1 VEQQEKTITM
11 TVLSDAVRL
20 NNEGILLMMD
30 GNDQSAVDCLKLSL
44 ATFKQA
50 LASPLSATE
59 TSTVNASALRK
70 AREAGLFSS
79 VENGCLHR
87 SDCLLGLANL
97 QKAMANEDDFYLY
110 SKPMMLTANEAIGN
124 SNLLDRPWLTV
135 CCACVVF
142 NLALVHHSIAQG
154 RSHAGCPQASVGA
167 MAMPFFQKAQ
177 TLYALAS
184 KLLDALPCGCDEDHV
199 TASLLRLA
207 AANNMAQIWHLQGD
221 RDQSIE
227 RLMYISRLLQS
238 DDCILSGT
246 PLLDVND
253 RCGFLMNTFLI
264 LCRQDVAAAA

>member
-1 VEQQEKTITM
+1 M

-20 NNEGILLMMD
+20 NNEGILLMMN

-50 LASPLSATE
+50 LASPAAA
-59 TSTVNASALRK
+59 ASARRK
-70 AREAGLFSS
+70 AGEAGLFST

-87 SDCLLGLANL
+87 SDCPFYLANL
-97 QKAMANEDDFYLY
+97 QKAMANEDEFYLY
-110 SKPMMLTANEAIGN
+110 SKPMVLTANEAIGN
-124 SNLLDRPWLTV
+124 GDLLDRPWLTV

-154 RSHAGCPQASVGA
+154 KSLVGSPQVSAAGAKR
-167 MAMPFFQKAQ
+167 MPFFQKAR

-184 KLLDALPCGCDEDHV
+184 KLLDSLPCGCDEEHV

-238 DDCILSGT
+238 DDCIGSGT
-246 PLLDVND
+246 PLLDIQD